1 MGKYHF
7 ELLAKYNKEA
17 NNLMNN
23 VIITLT
29 EEQWDKNFTGYFKSI
44 HEICSHIYFWDYN
57 WFKRPKFKK
66 QVQRKPGKVFCNPNT
81 SLAYY

>member
-29 EEQWDKNFTGYFKSI
+29 EEQWNKNFTGYFKSI
-44 HEICSHIYFWDYN
+44 HEICSHIYF
-57 WFKRPKFKK
+57 
-66 QVQRKPGKVFCNPNT
+66 
-81 SLAYY
+81 